1 MKEFDDVKAIKEF
14 VGWELGD
21 LDGQVL
27 LIKSG
32 KDQGLHVHGWYKDAN
47 DNIVMRNKILLKSQY
62 TIYRNWLH
70 LLHEYAENP
79 DYFTF
84 LGVNLRL
91 VDLDD
96 HDMLADGLIMFE
108 NQDRST
114 CGVTVYF
121 NQNVHRILDQATRG
135 KVWKWESESRERE
148 FQRRLDH
155 V

>member
-91 VDLDD
+91 VDLVDLETKYEKYKEVCKNLCVNPEGIETFGEPMT
-96 HDMLADGLIMFE
+96 HDWWINKE
-108 NQDRST
+108 S
-114 CGVTVYF
+114 Y
-121 NQNVHRILDQATRG
+121 
-135 KVWKWESESRERE
+135 KVQSKNR
-148 FQRRLDH
+148 DY
-155 V
+155 